1 MIFRVPVTDGEDDP
15 PFDPGCTYTLALPTL
30 TGRHHIR
37 VHAIRRERLA
47 LVTFAEVR
55 RELGHYRSQA
65 AWRAAWV
72 RQHDRAWCRR
82 HSTASEHDLAL
93 RFSRRWSG
101 TDAWVIS
108 FVLVDEVRCLP
119 KQRDILSGK
128 VGDGQYVQAASM
140 SIDPEAEAVDATTL
154 ERFAAAAGP
163 VSEQRRGVD
172 RYERQQTRQRFRNK
186 RIAMLRSWS

>member
-1 MIFRVPVTDGEDDP
+1 MIFRVPATDGEDA
-15 PFDPGCTYTLALPTL
+15 PFEAGCTYALALPTL
-30 TGRHHIR
+30 TGRHRIHVR
-37 VHAIRRERLA
+37 AIRQERLA

-72 RQHDRAWCRR
+72 QRHDRAWCRR
-82 HSTASEHDLAL
+82 HPQASEHDQAL
-93 RFSRRWSG
+93 RFSQRWSS

-140 SIDPEAEAVDATTL
+140 SIDPEAEAVDAATL
-154 ERFAAAAGP
+154 ARFAADEQARREAQGVSAAD
-163 VSEQRRGVD
+163 RR
-172 RYERQQTRQRFRNK
+172 RAKK
-186 RIAMLRSWS
+186 RSRTAALRRSS